1 MDVCN
6 PCDKYNIDFVRFGS
20 NFASFLLLS
29 FDNCFVLFIRTPP
42 GTAGGATAWHYLGV
56 LTMVSCVR
64 QMPKYLYRWY
74 LDDQNHQ
81 VLQLLSVQVRTS
93 LIPVIRTSKVN
104 INNAAPKSR
113 TSYACLFYWKPCGI
127 KMLPNYYHFS
137 CPSKHERNSKILG
150 CRLMNNHC

>member
-1 MDVCN
+1 MLVNIKRAMVVCN

-20 NFASFLLLS
+20 NFASFFLLS

-42 GTAGGATAWHYLGV
+42 GATGGATAW
-56 LTMVSCVR
+56 

-74 LDDQNHQ
+74 LHDQNHL

-150 CRLMNNHC
+150 VSSHE